1 MSALTCCRRL
11 FADRQVGALGQT
23 VQVPLQDVPAHL
35 IVEGEPELGV
45 NLEPGTQLTSVFETT
60 LFQDVTKLLLQSD
73 FSVQRDGDSHSGI
86 LNHKE
91 AGESSS

>member
-1 MSALTCCRRL
+1 MKLRTEKAKFTLRIQMSALTCCRRL

-45 NLEPGTQLTSVFETT
+45 NLEPGTEIHTPAS
-60 LFQDVTKLLLQSD
+60 
-73 FSVQRDGDSHSGI
+73 
-86 LNHKE
+86 
-91 AGESSS
+91 